1 MNRLEIIAQL
11 LHQGLVDF
19 RAGTTGAEGPASSSS
34 PWEALGLD
42 EQAEYRFV
50 AANVLRDWQR
60 GALSLADL
68 PASIHNAWAHGV
80 AAEGKQDEHAIFYGE
95 AHPTDPREH
104 RAQASL
110 IARQLQA
117 WERSRSRADDS
128 HQCLMLLPLRSE
140 FIEVYEQVVKPAIQA
155 EGFRAR
161 RPDQLSGEEILSDV
175 VDCVESSTVI
185 VADITEDNANVN
197 FELGIAKAL
206 GRPVVIISRH
216 RTTESVPFYHKSHRI
231 HFYDPNQPGWQ
242 EQLSSHIRVSIARSR
257 RSEALSENAKLGITA
272 FYSGDGP
279 EFQEALIRDIGRTK
293 SCLVAVGWG
302 LAFIGAQRREVLK
315 AMRDQITKEKALE
328 AFVLMPRPDHPGLQ
342 ARIEEEQQAQ
352 REVARAVA
360 WPVEFFEFLKELPLP
375 LAAEDAVR
383 VHVRRLAYMPTAMVV
398 RLDNIY
404 FFRTYGPPNVG
415 GWACP
420 WIRFDAQVAGT
431 SWRSYLE
438 NHVNYA
444 TTHAYSEE
452 A

>member
-1 MNRLEIIAQL
+1 MNRLEIIARL
-11 LHQGLVDF
+11 LHQGLVDYG
-19 RAGTTGAEGPASSSS
+19 AGTTGTPGPPSSCS

-42 EQAEYRFV
+42 EQGEYRFV

-68 PASIHNAWAHGV
+68 PASIHNAWAHCV
-80 AAEGKQDEHAIFYGE
+80 AVEGKQDDHAVFYGQ
-95 AHPTDPREH
+95 AHPKDPREH

-110 IARQLQA
+110 IAQQLQA
-117 WERSRSRADDS
+117 WERLRSGADDS
-128 HQCLMLLPLRSE
+128 HQCLMLLPLRTE
-140 FIEVYEQVVKPAIQA
+140 FIEVYEQVIKFAIQE

-175 VDCVESSTVI
+175 VDCVESATVI

-206 GRPVVIISRH
+206 GRPVVMISRP

-231 HFYDPNQPGWQ
+231 HFYDPSQPGWQ
-242 EQLSSHIRVSIARSR
+242 EQLSSYIRVSIARAR
-257 RSEALSENAKLGITA
+257 RSDGLSENAKLGITA
-272 FYSGDGP
+272 FYAGDGP
-279 EFQEALIRDIGRTK
+279 EFQDALIRDIGRTK

-315 AMRDQITKEKALE
+315 AMRDQITKERALE
-328 AFVLMPRPDHPGLQ
+328 AFLLMPRADHPGLQ
-342 ARIEEEQQAQ
+342 ARVEEEQHAQ
-352 REVARAVA
+352 REVARHVG
-360 WPVEFFEFLKELPLP
+360 WPVEFFEFLKELPVP
-375 LAAEDAVR
+375 LAAEDCER
-383 VHVRRLAYMPTAMVV
+383 VHVRRLPYMPTAMVV
-398 RLDNIY
+398 RLDNVY

-420 WIRFDAQVAGT
+420 WIRFDAQVAGAT
-431 SWRSYLE
+431 WRSYLE
-438 NHVNYA
+438 NHVTYA
-444 TTHAYSEE
+444 TTHAYTEE